1 MKPDDFATILIE
13 KLENVRRN
21 QEAQEMLDRKLFEVC
36 FSFSMSFLTSL
47 DQHS

>member
-36 FSFSMSFLTSL
+36 FYI
-47 DQHS
+47 